1 MTDSPW
7 AISTL
12 TVFSTLSVL
21 RFSVYAKSA
30 GLILDVIS
38 SFGICGDTEHGS
50 QSQVP
55 ALGDSC
61 SGHG

>member
-1 MTDSPW
+1 
-7 AISTL
+7 
-12 TVFSTLSVL
+12 LSVL